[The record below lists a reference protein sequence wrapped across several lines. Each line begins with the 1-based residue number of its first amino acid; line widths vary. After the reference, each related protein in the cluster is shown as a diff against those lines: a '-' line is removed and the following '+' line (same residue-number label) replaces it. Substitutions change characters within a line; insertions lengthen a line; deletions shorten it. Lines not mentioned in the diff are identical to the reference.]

1 MTTKLTR
8 REILSQST
16 TLLLMVPLAPL
27 AGCSSS
33 SSGSTADSGA
43 PAPCD
48 GIEDTSTVTNNHTH
62 TLCTLT
68 SDLENPPAAGVDYTT
83 SFNAGHSHTVTLT
96 QAQLQSIE
104 SGGSVTVTT
113 SSPYPHNF
121 TISKM

>member
-1 MTTKLTR
+1 MNSKLTR
-8 REILSQST
+8 REMLSQST
-16 TLLLMVPLAPL
+16 VLLLLVPVAGAA
-27 AGCSSS
+27 AGCGSS
-33 SSGSTADSGA
+33 SSGSSG
-43 PAPCD
+43 PSGSCD

-68 SDLENPPAAGVDYTT
+68 SDLTNPPTAGVTYTT
-83 SFNAGHSHTVTLT
+83 STNAGHNHTVMLS